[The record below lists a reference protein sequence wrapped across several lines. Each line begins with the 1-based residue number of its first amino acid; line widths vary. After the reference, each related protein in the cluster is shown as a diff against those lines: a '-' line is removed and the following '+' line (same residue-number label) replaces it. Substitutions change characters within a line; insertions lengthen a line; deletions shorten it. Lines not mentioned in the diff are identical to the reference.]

1 MVSPCLAAFDIAESF
16 GMSSFES
23 IRGGLSWWTLSP
35 VDLRVI
41 DPIYNVRLAI
51 GKLGC
56 EKEDGILRIGM
67 I

>member
-1 MVSPCLAAFDIAESF
+1 MVSPCLAEFDIAESF

-23 IRGGLSWWTLSP
+23 TRGGLSWRTSSP
-35 VDLRVI
+35 VELRVI
-41 DPIYNVRLAI
+41 DPIYNIRMAI
-51 GKLGC
+51 RKLGR